1 MNAGPGSQ
9 VNKHSD
15 EDNEDYD
22 ASVIAEICQRL
33 TIVTILGRF
42 LSAISFSLPFFVPL
56 DRILMK

>member
-15 EDNEDYD
+15 EDYD
-22 ASVIAEICQRL
+22 ASVIAEICQGL